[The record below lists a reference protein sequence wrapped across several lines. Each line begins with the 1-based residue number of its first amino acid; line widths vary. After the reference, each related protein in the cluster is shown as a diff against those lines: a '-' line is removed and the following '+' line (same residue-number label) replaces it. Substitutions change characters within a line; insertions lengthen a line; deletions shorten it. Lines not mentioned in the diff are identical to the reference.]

1 MPEGRPYSSRED
13 QESREMQ
20 AAAERLRD
28 LRELPPPLR
37 AALAHTLY
45 AAATEL
51 ANGRRL
57 PIEVRRAARHV
68 VQAIR
73 EVAPDER

>member
-1 MPEGRPYSSRED
+1 MPEARPYSSRED

-20 AAAERLRD
+20 AAAQRLDD
-28 LRELPPPLR
+28 LPDVPQPLR
-37 AALAHTLY
+37 AAVAHTLY

-51 ANGRRL
+51 TNGRRL

-68 VQAIR
+68 VQAID
-73 EVAPDER
+73 EVAPTP

>member
-1 MPEGRPYSSRED
+1 MPEARPYSSRED

-28 LRELPPPLR
+28 LPEVPAPLR
-37 AALAHTLY
+37 AAVAHTLY

-51 ANGRRL
+51 TNGRRL

-68 VQAIR
+68 VQAIA
-73 EVAPDER
+73 EVAPAEG

>member
-1 MPEGRPYSSRED
+1 MPEARPYSSRED

-20 AAAERLRD
+20 AAAERLREVRD
-28 LRELPPPLR
+28 LPAPLR

-73 EVAPDER
+73 EVAQGER